1 MYLTIVTGNLQAINF
16 YKVEGEVSFFTRK
29 AFYSPL
35 PLERG
40 TGVRLFGEGLGV
52 RLERPLTL

>member
-1 MYLTIVTGNLQAINF
+1 LYLTIVTGNLQAINF

-52 RLERPLTL
+52 RLLSS